1 MLVQVKRG
9 QATGPQRHLQA
20 GQAPGKLVI
29 AVTGAG

>member
-1 MLVQVKRG
+1 V
-9 QATGPQRHLQA
+9 TGPQRHLQA